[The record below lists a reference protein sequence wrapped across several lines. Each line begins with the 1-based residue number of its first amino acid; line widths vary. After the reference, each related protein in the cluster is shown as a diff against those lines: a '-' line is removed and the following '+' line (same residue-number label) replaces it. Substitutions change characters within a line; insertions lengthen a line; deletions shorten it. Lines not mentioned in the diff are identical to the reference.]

1 MYSAEDCTIF
11 PHSCKTRATNTV
23 LVPPPGVYPR
33 IAPPSSLALKN
44 ANVGAGVLDVDCRG
58 HVKVV
63 IMNHSSDSD
72 LNIDAANCIAQF
84 LLTRYKTPDIVEVT
98 EFDSTARDAPCFESS
113 GL

>member
-1 MYSAEDCTIF
+1 M
-11 PHSCKTRATNTV
+11 
-23 LVPPPGVYPR
+23 
-33 IAPPSSLALKN
+33 
-44 ANVGAGVLDVDCRG
+44 
-58 HVKVV
+58 KVV

-98 EFDSTARDAPCFESS
+98 EFDSTARDARCFERS